1 MLLLKVWG
9 EGYDEVWWARK
20 AAPQIRV
27 TPVMDGLFG
36 SDDEGEVQ
44 PQVLEQRG
52 QVELYG
58 EIRHMAEVGGNRG
71 VFVSTP
77 VGAGCLICSEKPY
90 ITWTPGVEFSD
101 VDSLATT
108 ILQIAACPPALE
120 CSRVLYPQTAAEC
133 KLDECAEVRRLFE
146 TYDAADLAKLAV
158 AAGVSDVE
166 VVRIALVLQHNGFNS
181 GLYEKQCMFNHS
193 CEPNCIKLIPP
204 GKHSA
209 SEIWTTRPV
218 AANEELVICY
228 YSPVES
234 ASQTIRQYLQVNHR
248 FSCTCPKCSRIAH
261 DSGEVDNNSASS
273 VPADV
278 AFEQQLAA
286 IEAHKVELERT
297 VKRTDAVATLRSMY
311 ADAATCLQEHET
323 VLSDQYALL
332 ARACKVVVA
341 AVLLCINWCE
351 VHNQPIEEDHAV
363 AFVDYSMRVLHYQR
377 QYLGNDY
384 PDVGSTLSDLY
395 EGIQALKQQYP
406 KALSGNFS
414 AQQWEQVMNVV
425 PSAGDTSAQT
435 KKSSAAMATQ
445 CAKYCQAEARRIKAL
460 YNTAVKYPEAMQLL
474 KAPAG
479 AHFWG
484 GASL

>member
-1 MLLLKVWG
+1 
-9 EGYDEVWWARK
+9 
-20 AAPQIRV
+20 
-27 TPVMDGLFG
+27 MDGLFG
-36 SDDEGEVQ
+36 SDDEGDGQ
-44 PQVLEQRG
+44 PQIVERPK
-52 QVELYG
+52 QVALYG
-58 EIRHMAEVGGNRG
+58 EVRHMSDVGGNRG
-71 VFVSTP
+71 VFANTP
-77 VGAGCLICSEKPY
+77 VEVGCLVCSEKPY

-101 VDSLATT
+101 VDSLATNL
-108 ILQIAACPPALE
+108 LQIVACPPALE
-120 CSRVLYPQTAAEC
+120 CSRVLYPQTVADC
-133 KLDECAEVRRLFE
+133 KVDECADVRRLFE

-158 AAGVSDVE
+158 TAGVSDDE

-209 SEIWTTRPV
+209 SEIWTTRSV

-248 FSCTCPKCSRIAH
+248 FSCTCPKCSRIAGV
-261 DSGEVDNNSASS
+261 SGEVDNSSASS
-273 VPADV
+273 EPTDV
-278 AFEQQLAA
+278 AFEQQVAA
-286 IEAHKVELERT
+286 TEAHKAELERT
-297 VKRTDAVATLRSMY
+297 VKRSDALPSLRSLY
-311 ADAATCLQEHET
+311 SDAATCLQEHGT

-341 AVLLCINWCE
+341 AVLLCINWSE
-351 VHNQPIEEDHAV
+351 VHNQPVEEVHAV
-363 AFVDYSMRVLHYQR
+363 ALVDYSMRLLHYQR
-377 QYLGNDY
+377 QYLGSDH

-395 EGIQALKQQYP
+395 EGIQALKQKYP
-406 KALSGNFS
+406 KALSGNFT
-414 AQQWEQVMNVV
+414 AVQWEQVMNAVA
-425 PSAGDTSAQT
+425 SADDTSAPA

>member
-1 MLLLKVWG
+1 MLCESLERGLRRSLVG
-9 EGYDEVWWARK
+9 AQGCPTDSSE
-20 AAPQIRV
+20 

-52 QVELYG
+52 QVALYG
-58 EIRHMAEVGGNRG
+58 EIRYMADVGGNRG
-71 VFVSTP
+71 VFASTS

-90 ITWTPGVEFSD
+90 ITWTQGVEFSD

-108 ILQIAACPPALE
+108 ILQIVGCPPALE

-146 TYDAADLAKLAV
+146 MYDAADLAKLAV

-218 AANEELVICY
+218 AVNEELVICY

-248 FSCTCPKCSRIAH
+248 FSCTCSKCSRIAGV
-261 DSGEVDNNSASS
+261 SGEVDNNSASS

-286 IEAHKVELERT
+286 IETHKAELELA
-297 VKRTDAVATLRSMY
+297 VKRSDALPSRSLYSDAT
-311 ADAATCLQEHET
+311 TCLLEHET
-323 VLSDQYALL
+323 VLREQYALL
-332 ARACKVVVA
+332 ARACKVVIA
-341 AVLLCINWCE
+341 AILLCINWCE

-363 AFVDYSMRVLHYQR
+363 AFVDYSLRVLHYQR
-377 QYLGNDY
+377 QYLGNDH

-414 AQQWEQVMNVV
+414 AQQWEQVMNAV
-425 PSAGDTSAQT
+425 PNADDTSAQT

-474 KAPAG
+474 KAPVG

>member
-1 MLLLKVWG
+1 
-9 EGYDEVWWARK
+9 
-20 AAPQIRV
+20 
-27 TPVMDGLFG
+27 MDGLFG
-36 SDDEGEVQ
+36 SDDEGEIS
-44 PQVLEQRG
+44 PQVIEQPR
-52 QVELYG
+52 QVALYG
-58 EIRHMAEVGGNRG
+58 EVRYMADVGGNRG
-71 VFVSTP
+71 VFASARV
-77 VGAGCLICSEKPY
+77 VAGCLICSEKPY

-108 ILQIAACPPALE
+108 ILQIVACLPALE
-120 CSRVLYPQTAAEC
+120 CSRVLYPQTAADC
-133 KLDECAEVRRLFE
+133 KLDECMEVRRLFE

-158 AAGVSDVE
+158 AAGVSDDE

-228 YSPVES
+228 YSPVAS

-248 FSCTCPKCSRIAH
+248 FSCTCPKCSRIAGV
-261 DSGEVDNNSASS
+261 SGEVDNNSTSS
-273 VPADV
+273 VPVDV

-286 IEAHKVELERT
+286 IEAYKAELDLT
-297 VKRTDAVATLRSMY
+297 VKRSDALPSLRSLY
-311 ADAATCLQEHET
+311 SDATTCLQEHEA
-323 VLSDQYALL
+323 VLREQYALL
-332 ARACKVVVA
+332 ARACKVVIA
-341 AVLLCINWCE
+341 AILLCINWCE
-351 VHNQPIEEDHAV
+351 AHKEPIEEDHAV
-363 AFVDYSMRVLHYQR
+363 AFVDYSIRLLHYQR
-377 QYLGNDY
+377 QYLGNDH
-384 PDVGSTLSDLY
+384 PDVGSTLGDLY

-406 KALSGNFS
+406 KAFSGNFT
-414 AQQWEQVMNVV
+414 ALQWEQVVNAVA
-425 PSAGDTSAQT
+425 STDNTSAQT

-445 CAKYCQAEARRIKAL
+445 CAKYCQAEARRIKGL